1 MSKKELKDSDEIELK
16 IPKTGETLKVKW
28 GDLKK
33 GLDYF
38 IKIQDEVTVQEEYE
52 QLQKTG
58 KRIK

>member
-1 MSKKELKDSDEIELK
+1 MSKKELKDTDEIELK
-16 IPKTGETLKVKW
+16 IAKTGETLKVKW

-38 IKIQDEVTVQEEYE
+38 IKIHDDLTIQEEYD

-58 KRIK
+58 KRMK